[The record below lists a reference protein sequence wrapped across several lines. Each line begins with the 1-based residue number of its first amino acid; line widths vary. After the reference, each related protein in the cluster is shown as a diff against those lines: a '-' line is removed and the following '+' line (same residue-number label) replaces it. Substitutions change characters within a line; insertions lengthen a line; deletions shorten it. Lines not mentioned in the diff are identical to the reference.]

1 MIFRVCMKCKMVF
14 GCVDKHDIKKCVYCA
29 LKCNRNKDPLQV
41 TGGICDTCWDYR
53 TFFKSRVIKS

>member
-1 MIFRVCMKCKMVF
+1 MKCKMVF